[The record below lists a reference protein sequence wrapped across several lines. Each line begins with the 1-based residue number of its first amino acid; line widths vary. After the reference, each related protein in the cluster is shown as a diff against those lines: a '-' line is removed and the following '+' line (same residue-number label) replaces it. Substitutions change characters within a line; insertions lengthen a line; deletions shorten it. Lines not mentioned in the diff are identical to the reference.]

1 MGTLRELT
9 PQMLVRLTQ
18 IDYDREMALI
28 AVAADEGGRETEVGV
43 VRYVTNPDG
52 MSCEFA
58 IVVADGWQRRG
69 LGRRLL
75 EHLIEIARARGLAS
89 MSGEIHMDNQPM
101 LGLVADLG
109 FALGEVPGD
118 RSVRRV
124 ALDLARGRG
133 GG

>member
-1 MGTLRELT
+1 
-9 PQMLVRLTQ
+9 
-18 IDYDREMALI
+18 
-28 AVAADEGGRETEVGV
+28 
-43 VRYVTNPDG
+43 
-52 MSCEFA
+52 
-58 IVVADGWQRRG
+58 
-69 LGRRLL
+69 
-75 EHLIEIARARGLAS
+75 